1 MAAAGPHPLRVRH
14 RQARQR
20 RSVIRIDSE
29 KLRQRQAPIPSV
41 CGSGRPPIPSVFR
54 PPRLAGTRQSG
65 SKVQDTKVLE
75 PPSPVVRRGPARS
88 ASIFQQQQ
96 EAVST
101 VGGVV
106 GKGSTEE
113 KLRQRQANENSFL
126 LAWLGLA
133 IIILVEGIGLV
144 ASGHVLLLLHSN
156 E

>member
-1 MAAAGPHPLRVRH
+1 
-14 RQARQR
+14 
-20 RSVIRIDSE
+20 
-29 KLRQRQAPIPSV
+29 
-41 CGSGRPPIPSVFR
+41 
-54 PPRLAGTRQSG
+54 
-65 SKVQDTKVLE
+65 VLE

-144 ASGHVLLLLHSN
+144 ASGNICTRNLVPYVADCITIVGCDGNQIH
-156 E
+156 